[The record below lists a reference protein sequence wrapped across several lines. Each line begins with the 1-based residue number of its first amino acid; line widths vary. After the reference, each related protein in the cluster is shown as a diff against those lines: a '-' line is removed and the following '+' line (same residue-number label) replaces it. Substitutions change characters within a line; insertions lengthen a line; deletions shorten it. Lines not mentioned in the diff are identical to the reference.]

1 MFRKIVETVVGGAI
15 GLGALYLVA
24 KVSYAEGYNAGSQNE
39 KNPPEENSKKP
50 GKLATLFGLR
60 KAKRSILDDAEV
72 NITIS
77 KRREKN
83 TSSSG

>member
-1 MFRKIVETVVGGAI
+1 MLRKIVEAIVGGAI

-24 KVSYAEGYNAGSQNE
+24 KVSYAEGYNAGYQNE

-50 GKLATLFGLR
+50 GKLATLFRLR